1 MPDARPLT
9 ARPEPAER
17 ARTLA
22 YLFFG
27 GSTLGLAAI
36 ALFPLPPGT
45 DVPGTLVTIG
55 ISLAV
60 GLGLLIGANRLP
72 PWVTPAALGVGTAV
86 ISLDIYFAGE
96 IRTNDEMFYLWVA
109 FYASYFLSMRV
120 AVGEIILIG
129 VGYALAVALRHE
141 PDSSTRWLITM
152 GTLALA
158 ATLTA
163 RLVKQLERSV
173 QSSRRREDALRHAE
187 ARFRSAFDDA
197 AIGMALVDLDG
208 RWMRVNDA
216 LARLTGYAVDEL
228 VGMGFRDLTPD
239 DELPSDLQALQE
251 LAAGRLN
258 VHHAEKR
265 YRRADGGIVWI
276 SLSVSLVRD
285 PDGRPLHLISQ
296 MQDITDRKAAER
308 ELAERALHDP
318 LTGLPN
324 RLLFLDRVQVALA
337 RIERRAA
344 PVAVLFIDLDRFK
357 LVNDSL
363 GHSIGD
369 RMLIEVAERLHGALR
384 PNDTVSRFG
393 GDEFTILCENI
404 DERGAKA
411 VAERISES
419 LSEPFLIDGR
429 ELFASASLGVS
440 ISRDHHVQAE
450 AMLRDSDAAMYR
462 AKEQGGSRFVIFDGG
477 MRYRATERLELENDL
492 RRAIERNEL
501 RVHYQ
506 PLVEFDSGHIFGV
519 EALVR
524 WEHPRRGLL
533 PPGQF
538 ISVAEDSGLIVP
550 LGEWVMLEACRQARA
565 WRDAGRDLLM
575 TINLSPRQLVDPQL
589 ADVVRMIIDQSGVTA
604 SEVCLEITETAAVDA
619 GMARLVELKALGVK
633 LALDDF
639 GTGFSSLN
647 QIRRLPP
654 VDILKIDRSFIEELG
669 HRLADTA
676 IVAAMIGMAR
686 ALEVTVIAEGIEHDS
701 QVDALKGLGCER
713 GQGYYFAHPAE
724 PQAIDELLGSAVLGE
739 LRV

>member
-1 MPDARPLT
+1 MPAARPLT

-27 GSTLGLAAI
+27 GSTLGLVAV

-60 GLGLLIGANRLP
+60 GLSLLLGANRLP

-109 FYASYFLSMRV
+109 FYASYFLPMRV
-120 AVGEIILIG
+120 AIGELILIG

-163 RLVKQLERSV
+163 RLVEQLERSV

-258 VHHAEKR
+258 IYHAEKR

-285 PDGRPLHLISQ
+285 PDGRPHLISQ

-337 RIERRAA
+337 RIERSAA

-404 DERGAKA
+404 DERGARA

-440 ISRDHHVQAE
+440 ISRDHRVQAE

-477 MRYRATERLELENDL
+477 MHYRATERLDLENDL
-492 RRAIERNEL
+492 RRAIERDEL
-501 RVHYQ
+501 RVII
-506 PLVEFDSGHIFGV
+506 S
-519 EALVR
+519 R
-524 WEHPRRGLL
+524 W
-533 PPGQF
+533 
-538 ISVAEDSGLIVP
+538 
-550 LGEWVMLEACRQARA
+550 
-565 WRDAGRDLLM
+565 
-575 TINLSPRQLVDPQL
+575 
-589 ADVVRMIIDQSGVTA
+589 
-604 SEVCLEITETAAVDA
+604 
-619 GMARLVELKALGVK
+619 
-633 LALDDF
+633 
-639 GTGFSSLN
+639 SSLTAV
-647 QIRRLPP
+647 ISSASRRSSAGSIPAVACCLPASSS
-654 VDILKIDRSFIEELG
+654 RSPKT
-669 HRLADTA
+669 AD
-676 IVAAMIGMAR
+676 
-686 ALEVTVIAEGIEHDS
+686 
-701 QVDALKGLGCER
+701 
-713 GQGYYFAHPAE
+713 
-724 PQAIDELLGSAVLGE
+724 
-739 LRV
+739 

>member
-1 MPDARPLT
+1 MPDARLLT

-22 YLFFG
+22 FLFFG
-27 GSTLGLAAI
+27 GSALGVAAV

-45 DVPGTLVTIG
+45 DVPGTLLTIG

-60 GLGLLIGANRLP
+60 GLSLFLGANRLP
-72 PWVTPAALGVGTAV
+72 SWVTPAALGVGTMV

-109 FYASYFLSMRV
+109 FYASYFLPMRV
-120 AVGEIILIG
+120 AVGEIILVG
-129 VGYALAVALRHE
+129 VAYGLAVALRHE
-141 PDSSTRWLITM
+141 PDGSTRWLITM

-158 ATLTA
+158 ATLTL
-163 RLVKQLERSV
+163 RLVRQLERSV

-239 DELPSDLQALQE
+239 DHLPSDLQALQE
-251 LAAGRLN
+251 LASGRLN
-258 VHHAEKR
+258 VYHAEKR

-285 PDGRPLHLISQ
+285 PDGRPVHLISQ

-337 RIERRAA
+337 RIERTAA
-344 PVAVLFIDLDRFK
+344 PVAVFFIDLDRFK

-369 RMLIEVAERLHGALR
+369 RMLIEVAERLYGALR

-440 ISRDHHVQAE
+440 ISRDHQLHAE

-462 AKEQGGSRFVIFDGG
+462 AKEQGRSRFVIFDGG

-501 RVHYQ
+501 RLHYQ
-506 PLVEFDSGHIFGV
+506 PLVELDSGHIFGV

-538 ISVAEDSGLIVP
+538 ITVAEDSGLIVP

-565 WRDAGRDLLM
+565 WHDAGRDLLM
-575 TINLSPRQLVDPQL
+575 SINLSPRQLADPRL
-589 ADVVRMIIDQSGVTA
+589 ADVVRLIIDQSGVAA

-669 HRLADTA
+669 NRPADTA

-701 QVDALKGLGCER
+701 QVDALKELGCER
-713 GQGYYFAHPAE
+713 GQGFYFAHPAE
-724 PQAIDELLGSAVLGE
+724 PTAVDELVGSAALGE